1 MLPLWIYITKPGL
14 SILVP
19 LLPDEHQML
28 LVCIFKDVFKDV
40 CIFKEAESPSDLF
53 FFHR

>member
-19 LLPDEHQML
+19 LLPDEHQTL
-28 LVCIFKDVFKDV
+28 LV
-40 CIFKEAESPSDLF
+40 IFKEAESPSDLF
-53 FFHR
+53 FVHR